1 MLLILIMLSIN
12 SSDKNKCY
20 EMIRKL
26 SDIYQSDKEYLKV
39 CKGTCGQWSVVLCYF
54 RIF

>member
-1 MLLILIMLSIN
+1 MN
-12 SSDKNKCY
+12 RSDKKKCY

-39 CKGTCGQWSVVLCYF
+39 CDVKLSDKGGTVLCSF
-54 RIF
+54 LI

>member
-1 MLLILIMLSIN
+1 MVLVGFIYLLVLIIFSIF

-26 SDIYQSDKEYLKV
+26 SDIYQSDKEYIKV
-39 CKGTCGQWSVVLCYF
+39 RNLNALFFS
-54 RIF
+54 

>member
-1 MLLILIMLSIN
+1 MLQFFVTPFIS

-20 EMIRKL
+20 EVIKKL

-39 CKGTCGQWSVVLCYF
+39 CD
-54 RIF
+54 